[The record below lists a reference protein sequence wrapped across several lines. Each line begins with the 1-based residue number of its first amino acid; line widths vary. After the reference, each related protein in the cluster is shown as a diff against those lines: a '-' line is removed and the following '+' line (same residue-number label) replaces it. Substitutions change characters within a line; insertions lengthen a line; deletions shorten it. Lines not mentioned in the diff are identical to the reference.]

1 MVKLST
7 KKAKRSVKKTAYNF
21 YKSIY
26 FNDLPYNLWDEVIS
40 NVAYNVLYN
49 VSDTAKDNVS
59 YYLIKHT
66 KEI

>member
-26 FNDLPYNLWDEVIS
+26 QNDLPYNLWDEVIS
-40 NVAYNVLYN
+40 NVTYKIFYP
-49 VSDTAKDNVS
+49 VSDPAKNNVS

-66 KEI
+66 K